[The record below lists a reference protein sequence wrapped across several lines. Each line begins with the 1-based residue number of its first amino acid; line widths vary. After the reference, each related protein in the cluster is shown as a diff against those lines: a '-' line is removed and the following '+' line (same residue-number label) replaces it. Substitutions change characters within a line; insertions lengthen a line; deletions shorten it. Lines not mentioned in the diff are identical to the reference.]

1 MNEKLSILS
10 EAHQRF
16 VLNYVD
22 NPNATRAYMN
32 VYPDCSYE
40 SARRYAS
47 ALTAKLDIKEA
58 IAEQFKLR
66 AMPKEEILGR
76 LENLAK
82 VDIQQ
87 YIDDLGRIDIAKIKK
102 DNIGYMIKGIS
113 DTKFGKNFTFHDSA
127 KALETLA
134 KVHKLFD
141 DKTEVTVNIN
151 NEKSA
156 EEEINDRLNSIKD
169 RFTQPVNV
177 GENSAL
183 TQE

>member
-22 NPNATRAYMN
+22 NLNAAKSYQI
-32 VYPDCSYE
+32 VYQDANYNT
-40 SARRYAS
+40 ARTNGS
-47 ALTAKLDIKEA
+47 KLLANTDIKEA
-58 IAEQFKLR
+58 IAEQFRLR

-87 YIDDLGRIDIAKIKK
+87 YIDDTGRIDIVKIKE

-156 EEEINDRLNSIKD
+156 EEEINDRLSQAEARLQQYVD
-169 RFTQPVNV
+169 V
-177 GENSAL
+177 GENSQL
-183 TQE
+183 TE